1 MQEGRKDRETILA
14 ETKTLLT
21 QIVETLKEQQASA
34 ALKDKEIYLKIYN
47 LLMSAHK
54 MLEEQQG
61 TDEQFAKVDGLLDKL
76 SDPNVD
82 KAALL
87 AEAEALFNQL
97 QANKPAP
104 TETKTET
111 EASPTE
117 ENKEEKTSEFPKET
131 VEESSSPA
139 TPKVEEVNAAVPSE
153 KEAESQVTPAE
164 NKQ

>member
-1 MQEGRKDRETILA
+1 
-14 ETKTLLT
+14 
-21 QIVETLKEQQASA
+21 
-34 ALKDKEIYLKIYN
+34 
-47 LLMSAHK
+47 MSAHK

>member
-1 MQEGRKDRETILA
+1 LA
-14 ETKTLLT
+14 

-34 ALKDKEIYLKIYN
+34 ALKDKETYLKIYN

-97 QANKPAP
+97 QSSKPVP
-104 TETKTET
+104 TDTEAKTET

-117 ENKEEKTSEFPKET
+117 ENKEEKPSEAPKET

-139 TPKVEEVNAAVPSE
+139 TPKVEEANAAVPSE